1 MVVFTNR
8 PSPRRNRYNLVAARC
23 LRSTR
28 PVSRVY
34 LMGTRPV
41 TWHLPVGVLHDLFAV
56 FARFTGE
63 ECART
68 RPQTIPLSIHRAI
81 MEAIE
86 PAAVNGQLPASRH
99 PERQE
104 RPAARALVDTPLPTE
119 DCVLNDEPL
128 WGAIHFDDEFPAFI
142 KEVPPE
148 QPLRLSQFLK
158 KRQALWGR
166 ALSLRCYA
174 GKQLLTEIYF
184 TAPSVPSLAPPEAH
198 RKELEYLQ
206 MDIDVLRE
214 RLDKERQ
221 THRAEL
227 EIVRQTHRAEL
238 EIVRQ
243 THRAEREKER
253 QTHRVGQY
261 HDSVRLDALETQVKT
276 LTATAEGFATSRG
289 RNPGETPQAARNPGR
304 SSVVRRRAR
313 VGHPQAQK
321 SKDTYL
327 LMALALVTVLASP
340 PGQRLLSWVMDWLGK
355 LWGHASAG
363 TGATPARSGEASDRS
378 LAGSEAQTGSST
390 TGTVAVTSPR

>member
-1 MVVFTNR
+1 
-8 PSPRRNRYNLVAARC
+8 
-23 LRSTR
+23 
-28 PVSRVY
+28 
-34 LMGTRPV
+34 
-41 TWHLPVGVLHDLFAV
+41 
-56 FARFTGE
+56 
-63 ECART
+63 
-68 RPQTIPLSIHRAI
+68 

-119 DCVLNDEPL
+119 DSVLNDEPL

-206 MDIDVLRE
+206 TDIDVLRE

-227 EIVRQTHRAEL
+227 EIVRQTHRAE
-238 EIVRQ
+238 
-243 THRAEREKER
+243 REKER
-253 QTHRVGQY
+253 QTHRAGQY
-261 HDSVRLDALETQVKT
+261 HDSARLDALETQVKT
-276 LTATAEGFATSRG
+276 LTATAERFATSRG

-313 VGHPQAQK
+313 VGHPPAQK

-327 LMALALVTVLASP
+327 LMALALVTALASP

-355 LWGHASAG
+355 LWGPASAG
-363 TGATPARSGEASDRS
+363 TGATPAPSGEASDRS
-378 LAGSEAQTGSST
+378 LAGSEAQTGSSA
-390 TGTVAVTSPR
+390 TGTVAVASPR